1 MYWNDGLDVVFETET
16 GKGGNIDLGGRG
28 KQIRIRQSMPQ
39 KELAA
44 LVGVTPSTISQIE
57 SGTIYPSLPALFKI
71 AQVLN
76 LPVAAFFQDQSTAA
90 DQVVF
95 SGGGTR
101 INLSNLPKRGV
112 MVYRLSPADFEA
124 DAEPYLIEIP
134 AGKKLSAHFFIH
146 KGQEMGYLVEGR
158 LELKIGDRLHRAGP
172 GDVIY
177 LTGELPSQWK
187 NTAKGTARLLWVK
200 IK

>member
-1 MYWNDGLDVVFETET
+1 VVFETET
-16 GKGGNIDLGGRG
+16 GKGGNIDIGGG
-28 KQIRIRQSMPQ
+28 VKQIRKRQAMPQ

-57 SGTIYPSLPALFKI
+57 SGSIYPSLPALFKI

-76 LPVAAFFQDQSTAA
+76 VPVTAFFQDRSTGV
-90 DQVVF
+90 DPVVF

-101 INLSNLPKRGV
+101 INFSDLPKRDLVG
-112 MVYRLSPADFEA
+112 YRLSPADFDA

-146 KGQEMGYLVEGR
+146 KGQEMGYLIEGR
-158 LELKIGDRLHRAGP
+158 LELKIGNRSNRAGP

-177 LTGELPSQWK
+177 LTRELPTQWK
-187 NTAKGTARLLWVK
+187 NPGKKTARLLWVK
-200 IK
+200 IRK